1 MLDIV
6 LYNKFRYNSCTSNR
20 SRHDRYLQHHLGNCP
35 WMNAC
40 RLYWW
45 LLNIGQGNVLVPA
58 DNKPLLEPMLTKFY
72 DTLLCQ
78 QAPISYHVDGNIYT
92 IYAEKQT
99 RKMHHLRHGRV
110 YFSISACISSRVNLS
125 VTLLS
130 LLWRHNGRDVVSN
143 HQTRNC
149 LLNRLFRRRS
159 KKASKHPVTGL
170 CAGNSPVTDEFPAQ
184 MASNAE
190 NVSIWWR
197 CHVFN

>member
-1 MLDIV
+1 
-6 LYNKFRYNSCTSNR
+6 
-20 SRHDRYLQHHLGNCP
+20 
-35 WMNAC
+35 MNAC

-92 IYAEKQT
+92 VYAEKQT

-130 LLWRHNGRDVVSN
+130 LLWCHNGRDVVSN

-159 KKASKHPVTGL
+159 KKASKHPSLAFVRGIHRWPM
-170 CAGNSPVTDEFPAQ
+170 NSPHKWPVTRKMYPFDDVVMCSTNIPSQQIE
-184 MASNAE
+184 
-190 NVSIWWR
+190 
-197 CHVFN
+197 VFKVDMCCLPH